1 MKFLKSLILCGLG
14 VAAMSLTSCND
25 WLDINTDPNS
35 PSAEST
41 PYQLRLAHI
50 EFYTN
55 SATQFAAWR
64 NDMAMGDWTRAAN
77 NGGTYYNMSIWYP
90 TASIST
96 SPYQW
101 WFVGAY
107 CNVPDMYQKA
117 LADNNGQFA
126 GVAQII
132 RAYGMMLMTD
142 LYGEMPYY
150 AVQEE
155 SALPA
160 YNTGKEIFMQCI
172 TDVEEGISLLE
183 GAKTLDSSKPQLTEG
198 DFWNNGDVDKWIK
211 LGYLLKARWLNH
223 LSKKQAGSYKDGK
236 YDATEILA
244 CLDKAMKSN
253 ADNTVIRHTD
263 DNGTTHD
270 ALGWDEPVDYSP
282 LFSVCGMNAGYM
294 PTKML
299 EDNLTNFGGYG
310 VEDPRADRI
319 LPWAESVKS
328 ADSPADLK
336 WDGKWRRSKGVDM
349 ASNIQSQSGP
359 IRAAWGIAKNDDGTQ
374 KPNSR
379 NGFWIDSKNEE
390 RWGDTIYIEQTS
402 DCKGYFANPSIL
414 YHRGGVTTP
423 SAESGS
429 YYTRVN
435 SPTCIGTYAEV
446 CFIRAEVLFKQG
458 NKAGAYEAYKKGI
471 QADMEQMNEFLNFW
485 YNNEPGKVKECPSF
499 RPMSAEEINNF
510 LNNGIGTAG
519 DITLGHIMTQKR
531 IAMHH
536 SMENFNDMRRY
547 DYDSKIFFNWVRPAR
562 QQYVAA
568 AMSAIPAGKTF
579 RRWQQCSHELNYN
592 AKELQAI
599 GSQVPGAVMVDGDGN
614 EVAWNK
620 QLDVWTIP
628 VWWDSTQE

>member
-1 MKFLKSLILCGLG
+1 MKFFKSLLLCGLG

-55 SATQFAAWR
+55 SAAQFAGWR
-64 NDMAMGDWTRAAN
+64 NDMAMGDWTRYSG
-77 NGGTYYNMSIWYP
+77 GGTYFNMSIWYP
-90 TASIST
+90 TSGICT
-96 SPYQW
+96 TPYQW

-107 CNVPDMYQKA
+107 CNVPDMYKKA
-117 LADNNGQFA
+117 IDDNNGQYA
-126 GVAQII
+126 GVARII

-142 LYGEMPYY
+142 LYGEMPYF
-150 AVQEE
+150 AVEQE

-160 YNTGKEIFMQCI
+160 YNTGREIFMQAI
-172 TDVEEGISLLE
+172 ADVEEGITLLE
-183 GAKTLDSSKPQLTEG
+183 GARSLESGKPTLAEG
-198 DFWNNGDVDKWIK
+198 DYWNNGDVDKWIK

-223 LSKKQAGSYKDGK
+223 LTKKSAGSYKDGK
-236 YDATEILA
+236 YDANEILA
-244 CLDKAMKSN
+244 CLDKAMQSN

-349 ASNIQSQSGP
+349 GSNIQSQSGP
-359 IRAAWGIAKNDDGTQ
+359 LRAAWGKIDNNA
-374 KPNSR
+374 NSR
-379 NGFWIDSKNEE
+379 DGFWIDSKNEE

-414 YHRGGVTTP
+414 YHRGGVNTP

-429 YYTRVN
+429 FYTRVN
-435 SPTCIGTYAEV
+435 SPTFIGTYAEV

-458 NKAGAYEAYKKGI
+458 KKAEAFAAYKNGI
-471 QADMEQMNEFLNFW
+471 KADMDQMNEFLQRW
-485 YNNEPGKVKECPSF
+485 TDTEPGKVKECPSF
-499 RPMSAEEINNF
+499 RPMTADEINSF
-510 LNNGIGTAG
+510 LNRGIGSAG

-547 DYDSKIFFNWVRPAR
+547 DYNPAIFFNWVRPAR
-562 QQYVAA
+562 QQYVASA
-568 AMSAIPAGKTF
+568 ISAIPAGKQF

-599 GSQVPGAVMVDGDGN
+599 GAQVRGARMQDSDGN

-628 VWWDSTQE
+628 VWWDSDQE